1 MVIIDYDQQQH
12 LVQQHQQQ
20 SVFRVNHI
28 LDPEVIIY
36 VPRLHINIYQ
46 VIVRQ
51 HQVIANPASLENWK
65 IGKLKQKIL
74 TKFAYSISLGLA
86 NGKQAVSFD

>member
-12 LVQQHQQQ
+12 LVQQRQQQ

-36 VPRLHINIYQ
+36 VPRLHIDICMFCLTDDVWSQ
-46 VIVRQ
+46 SLCQ
-51 HQVIANPASLENWK
+51 LIA
-65 IGKLKQKIL
+65 G
-74 TKFAYSISLGLA
+74 GR
-86 NGKQAVSFD
+86 